1 MEILRIALIGMGAMV
16 LAVYCKGLKSE
27 YSMFISLAAC
37 VVIMYYVVIK
47 LTQIFELF
55 TYLQSILPLDKEYLA
70 VLIKMVG
77 ITYITEFS
85 VNICKDGGHQA
96 IASQIEIFGKISV
109 LAISIPIFQALLTM
123 IQEML
128 S

>member
-109 LAISIPIFQALLTM
+109 LAISIKPVVYLDLCLKAQ
-123 IQEML
+123 
-128 S
+128 

>member
-1 MEILRIALIGMGAMV
+1 MEILKIALIGMGAMM

-27 YSMFISLAAC
+27 YAMYISLTAC
-37 VVIMYYVVIK
+37 AIIMFYVVTK

-55 TYLQSILPLDKEYLA
+55 TYLQTILPLEKEYLA

-109 LAISIPIFQALLTM
+109 LAVSIPVFQALLTM